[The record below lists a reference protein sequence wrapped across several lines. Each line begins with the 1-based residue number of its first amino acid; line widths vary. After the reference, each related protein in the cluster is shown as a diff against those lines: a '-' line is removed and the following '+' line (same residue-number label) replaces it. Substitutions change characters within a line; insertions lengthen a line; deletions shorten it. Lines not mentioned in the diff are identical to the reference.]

1 MPPLKTSTYHLSLQT
16 PVEYSFSQT
25 EEIVAGLENWLRDRP
40 GINRVF
46 SQVGLVSAGES
57 SRPDLSVNSAEIS
70 VELKDPGHLNKMMAE
85 ARNYLA
91 RLPEI
96 KYSVSREQTT
106 LGEFLALSSN
116 EINLKVK
123 GQNLDQLRNIALD
136 FAGQLRQLPGVVD
149 VNPNLQQGKPQLL
162 IRINKDNLEKYPDL
176 SPGEVASYLVEA
188 IRGEVATQYR
198 ELEKNMMS
206 ELFWKVIPGRISS
219 KS

>member
-1 MPPLKTSTYHLSLQT
+1 LSDVLVFLLILGLGWFLPRELMPPLKTSTYHLSLQT

-162 IRINKDNLEKYPDL
+162 IRINKDNLENTLTCHQGK
-176 SPGEVASYLVEA
+176 
-188 IRGEVATQYR
+188 
-198 ELEKNMMS
+198 
-206 ELFWKVIPGRISS
+206 
-219 KS
+219 